1 MPIIEVFE
9 ERPGFAEMVRG
20 QYIAGTGMML
30 QRRMMETITN
40 NITNVDTTGYKKEN
54 LVSHTFDAVMLQRM
68 NDDDDAIG
76 HAEIVGARRVASA
89 PLVGPMNYGTQID
102 QLYIDYST
110 GAFEETGRD
119 TDMALVGD
127 AFFVLETPEGE
138 RYTRA
143 GAFLVDAANYLIDA
157 EGNYVLGEN
166 GRVYV
171 GSAAFSVDGAG
182 GVYIDGQYS
191 DTLRVVSFDDN
202 NTLRKQG
209 GNLFFSA
216 AAPAAAA
223 AGSYEVKQKFLENS
237 NVDVGREMVD
247 MISVYRAYETNQ
259 RMLTM
264 IDEIVGKAVND
275 IGRIR

>member
-1 MPIIEVFE
+1 
-9 ERPGFAEMVRG
+9 
-20 QYIAGTGMML
+20 MML
-30 QRRMMETITN
+30 QRRAMETITN

-68 NDDDDAIG
+68 NDDDDNAIG
-76 HAEIVGARRVASA
+76 RAEIVGARRVASA

-110 GAFEETGRD
+110 GGFEETERD

-127 AFFVLETPEGE
+127 VFFVLETPEGE
-138 RYTRA
+138 RYSRA
-143 GAFLVDAANYLIDA
+143 GAFLVDREGYLIDHD
-157 EGNYVLGEN
+157 GNYVLGEN
-166 GRVYV
+166 GRIYV
-171 GSAAFSVDGAG
+171 GGTEFSADSAG
-182 GVYIDGQYS
+182 NITVDGQYS
-191 DTLRVVSFDDN
+191 DTVRVVSFEDN

-216 AAPAAAA
+216 AGPVA
-223 AGSYEVKQKFLENS
+223 AGAHEIKQGFLENS

-247 MISVYRAYETNQ
+247 MITVYRAYETNQ

>member
-1 MPIIEVFE
+1 
-9 ERPGFAEMVRG
+9 MVRG

-68 NDDDDAIG
+68 NDDDDDAIG
-76 HAEIVGARRVASA
+76 RAEIVSARRVASA

-102 QLYIDYST
+102 QIYIDYST

-127 AFFVLETPEGE
+127 VFFVLETPDGE
-138 RYTRA
+138 RYSRA
-143 GAFLVDAANYLIDA
+143 GAFLVDGANYLIDA
-157 EGNYVLGEN
+157 EGNYVMGEN
-166 GRVYV
+166 GRIYV
-171 GSAAFSVDGAG
+171 GSGTFSVDSAG
-182 GVYIDGQYS
+182 GVYVNGQYS
-191 DTLRVVSFDDN
+191 DTLRVVSFEDN
-202 NTLRKQG
+202 NALRKQG

-216 AAPAAAA
+216 DGPAAVTGA
-223 AGSYEVKQKFLENS
+223 YEVKQKFLENS

>member
-1 MPIIEVFE
+1 
-9 ERPGFAEMVRG
+9 
-20 QYIAGTGMML
+20 MML
-30 QRRMMETITN
+30 QRRAMETITN

-68 NDDDDAIG
+68 NDDDAIG
-76 HAEIVGARRVASA
+76 RAEIVSQRRVASA

-110 GAFEETGRD
+110 GTLEDTGRD

-127 AFFVLETPEGE
+127 VFFVLETPEGE
-138 RYTRA
+138 RYSRA
-143 GAFLVDAANYLIDA
+143 GAFLVDGANYLIDA
-157 EGNYVLGEN
+157 DGNYVLGGN
-166 GRVYV
+166 GRIYV
-171 GSAAFSVDGAG
+171 GSNEFSVDNAG
-182 GVYIDGQYS
+182 SVYVNGQYS
-191 DTLRVVSFDDN
+191 DTLRIVSFEDN

-209 GNLFFSA
+209 SNLFFSTA
-216 AAPAAAA
+216 EPAAAA
-223 AGSYEVKQKFLENS
+223 AGTYEVKQKFLENS